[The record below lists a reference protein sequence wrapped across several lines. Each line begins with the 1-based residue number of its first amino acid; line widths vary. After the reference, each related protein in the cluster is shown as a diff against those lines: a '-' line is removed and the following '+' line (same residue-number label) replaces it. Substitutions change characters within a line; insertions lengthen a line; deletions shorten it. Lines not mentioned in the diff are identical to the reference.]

1 MGNENDNHYLP
12 LYKAALH
19 GDWITAKRIFDSD
32 SNALT
37 AKILGLHETA
47 LHVSISA
54 GHSIEF
60 VQKLVDRMSADELGI
75 KNKYGDTPLHYAG
88 VAGNTAAAKLL
99 VNKNPKLPQERN
111 SNNDT
116 PLHRAAAYAH
126 EDTVQYLLLVT
137 EDEEDPIRSSPFT
150 DEDGV
155 RLLNLLI
162 IADFYNIALRVLKRN
177 PGLAR
182 KRDYNGFSALDRLVE
197 KPRAFLSG
205 SRLGFFQRFLYH
217 YFAVTSADKA
227 SVHQG
232 KDVETPGGSF
242 DEYKNESLQFQF
254 LQHIQKTKVMHKQ
267 AMELLRFLI
276 SEALKGSVLEA
287 DNLLGPPTR
296 IAAILGIQE
305 FVTEMIRSYPV
316 MVWLRNM
323 AGENIFLLAVK
334 HRQEKIF
341 NLLYQMGTHNIFA
354 ASLVDDLG
362 NNMLHLAGQLEPSIK
377 MSGAALQMQRE
388 LQWFKE
394 VEKVVQPSYKE
405 LTNNDRQTP
414 RMVFTAEHKDLVEK
428 GEKWMKDTATSC
440 ATVAA
445 LVVTVVFAA
454 AFTVPGGNNSDVG
467 IPIYLKETSFMIFA
481 VSDTLGLFSSSTSL
495 LMFLGILTSR
505 YSEEDFLRAL
515 PMRLS
520 IGLIALF
527 FSIASMLTA
536 FTAAF
541 HLVLFHRVRWIT
553 IPIGLLACAPVTLFA
568 LLQFPLLV
576 EIVSSTFGP
585 SIFYKESEEIIF

>member
-60 VQKLVDRMSADELGI
+60 VKKLVDRMSADELGI
-75 KNKYGDTPLHYAG
+75 KNKYGYTPLHYAG
-88 VAGNTAAAKLL
+88 IAGNTAAAKLL
-99 VNKNPKLPQERN
+99 VNKNPKLTQERN
-111 SNNDT
+111 SDNDT

-162 IADFYNIALRVLKRN
+162 IADFYI
-177 PGLAR
+177 
-182 KRDYNGFSALDRLVE
+182 
-197 KPRAFLSG
+197 
-205 SRLGFFQRFLYH
+205 
-217 YFAVTSADKA
+217 TSADKA

-242 DEYKNESLQFQF
+242 DEYKNESLHFQF

-287 DNLLGPPTR
+287 DNLLGPPTG

-305 FVTEMIRSYPV
+305 F
-316 MVWLRNM
+316 
-323 AGENIFLLAVK
+323 AGQNIFLLAVK

-354 ASLVDDLG
+354 ASLADDLG
-362 NNMLHLAGQLEPSIK
+362 NNMLHLAGKLEPSIK
-377 MSGAALQMQRE
+377 ISGAALQMQRE

-405 LTNNDRQTP
+405 MKNNDRQTP

-467 IPIYLKETSFMIFA
+467 IPICLKETSFMIFA
-481 VSDTLGLFSSSTSL
+481 VSDALGLFSSSTSL
-495 LMFLGILTSR
+495 LIFLGVLTSR

-553 IPIGLLACAPVTLFA
+553 IPVGLLACAPVTLFA

>member
-60 VQKLVDRMSADELGI
+60 VKKLVDRMSADELGI
-75 KNKYGDTPLHYAG
+75 KNKYGYTPLHYAG
-88 VAGNTAAAKLL
+88 IAGNTAAAKLL
-99 VNKNPKLPQERN
+99 VNKNPKLTQERN
-111 SNNDT
+111 SDNDT

-162 IADFYNIALRVLKRN
+162 IADFYSIALTVLKRY

-182 KRDYNGFSALDRLVE
+182 KTDYNGFSALDRLAE
-197 KPRAFLSG
+197 KPHAFLSG

-242 DEYKNESLQFQF
+242 DEYKNESLHFQF

-287 DNLLGPPTR
+287 DNLLGPPTG

-305 FVTEMIRSYPV
+305 F
-316 MVWLRNM
+316 
-323 AGENIFLLAVK
+323 AGQNIFLLAVK

-354 ASLVDDLG
+354 ASLADDLG
-362 NNMLHLAGQLEPSIK
+362 NNMLHLAGKLEPSIK
-377 MSGAALQMQRE
+377 ISGAALQMQRE

-405 LTNNDRQTP
+405 MKNNDRQTP

-467 IPIYLKETSFMIFA
+467 IPICLKETSFMIFA
-481 VSDTLGLFSSSTSL
+481 VSDALGLFSSSTSL
-495 LMFLGILTSR
+495 LIFLGVLTSR

-553 IPIGLLACAPVTLFA
+553 IPVGLLACAPVTLFA